1 MIEKLNKQLDEEK
14 HSQEQEPKEVVKK
27 ENKLLGLFGFIKKI
41 FKAKNGDNIIYGA
54 TKTEF
59 KETKIENQLSNDV
72 ETINIA
78 DKAKQD
84 EIKEAKNSNEYAD
97 IIEYAKGIKK
107 DKENYKLLQNNYTDE
122 LKANNKEQVTNI
134 KNMLWELQNKITLS
148 ESFLR
153 NKLKEIRKSSLN
165 LEEKTKLINYICG
178 IARIKVKEKQK
189 HLKEEIKPDEIIKSP
204 VDELNERKE
213 KIILSKNFTV
223 VQKKNM
229 IREIDDELLELAK
242 KEEIKDKSL

>member
-1 MIEKLNKQLDEEK
+1 MIENMNRQFDEKKQ
-14 HSQEQEPKEVVKK
+14 SQEKKPKIIAKR

-41 FKAKNGDNIIYGA
+41 FNSESNNIIYGDG
-54 TKTEF
+54 
-59 KETKIENQLSNDV
+59 ETDFNEAKMDKQLSNDV
-72 ETINIA
+72 ETINIE
-78 DKAKQD
+78 DKVKHD
-84 EIKEAKNSNEYAD
+84 EIKKAKNSNEYSD

-107 DKENYKLLQNNYTDE
+107 DKENYKLLQNKYADE

-134 KNMLWELQNKITLS
+134 KNMLWELENKITLS

-153 NKLKEIRKSSLN
+153 NKLKEIRRSSLSI
-165 LEEKTKLINYICG
+165 EEKTKLINYICG
-178 IARIKVKEKQK
+178 IARMKVKEKQK
-189 HLKEEIKPDEIIKSP
+189 HLKEEIKLDEIIKSP

-229 IREIDDELLELAK
+229 IREIDDELIELAK
-242 KEEIKDKSL
+242 KEETKDKSI